1 MPIPKDLHDLLVSL
15 DGKNYKS
22 YKVLQGQSFQFPF
35 FILCF
40 DHIQGDSFAAPSRLS
55 LSTKL
60 SKIGVFPELY
70 NTATKRLAIEDHL
83 LRLIYKKI
91 FALKDRVKGSGRSG
105 EIAVQPPS
113 QKVILRSGVKI
124 RDDSVT
130 LILFAGLPGIGR
142 SVLAKECIRLFS
154 ELLPSIWKETLTT
167 ESIDSNQLE
176 ESIKTLEDYFALRE
190 NLDKNDWV
198 TFIANN
204 SHLPRQSGVSDLPLE
219 KNCIPFLSPNGLRA
233 EVELPHKG
241 KISGMAVPKGITLIV
256 GGGFHGKST
265 LLNAIQ
271 SAIYPHARGDGRE
284 LIATNPTAVKIRA
297 EDGRASQPVNI
308 SGFMDD
314 LPYVSSTETFSTQS
328 ASGSTSQA
336 INIIEALEA
345 ESSLLLMDED
355 TCATNFMIRDSRMQA
370 LISNDRE
377 PITPLV
383 DRIEEIYKKFETST
397 IIVMGGSGDYFDSA
411 NCVIAMDS
419 FLPKEVT
426 QKAKQIVKDNP
437 TERKIE
443 TRFSFPAIHQR
454 FRDLTP
460 LSFRRGNK
468 ECLIQTRQLT
478 TLIIGKTEIDVRY
491 VEHLIEEGQ
500 LEICGWIMKKVKDKQ
515 KRKSQQISIVRKIL
529 KDLESSGLNSITPYN
544 NGKLALPRYQD
555 LFAVM
560 NRLR

>member
-1 MPIPKDLHDLLVSL
+1 MSIPQDLHELLVSL
-15 DGKNYKS
+15 DGKGYKS
-22 YKVLQGQSFQFPF
+22 YKVLQGKSFYFPPF
-35 FILCF
+35 KLCF
-40 DHIQGDSFAAPSRLS
+40 DHVQGDPFAAPSRLS

-60 SKIGVFPELY
+60 TEIGFSPEFY
-70 NTATKRLAIEDHL
+70 NTPTKRLAIEDHL
-83 LRLIYKKI
+83 LRLVFKKI
-91 FALKDRVKGSGRSG
+91 SAFKNLIKGSGRSG
-105 EIAVQPPS
+105 EIAAQPPS

-124 RDDSVT
+124 RNDSVT
-130 LILFAGLPGIGR
+130 LILFAGLPGNGR
-142 SVLAKECIRLFS
+142 IVLAKECVRLFS
-154 ELLPSIWKETLTT
+154 ELLPSIWEETLTV
-167 ESIDSNQLE
+167 ESLDLNKVE
-176 ESIKTLEDYFALRE
+176 DSIKTLEDYFALRE
-190 NLDKNDWV
+190 TLDKKGWI
-198 TFIANN
+198 TFIADG
-204 SHLPRQSGVSDLPLE
+204 SHLPRQSGISDLPL
-219 KNCIPFLSPNGLRA
+219 KNNCIPFLSPDDLRA

-241 KISGMAVPKGITLIV
+241 KVSGMPLPKGITLIV

-271 SAIYPHARGDGRE
+271 NAIYPHAPEDGRE

-297 EDGRASQPVNI
+297 EDGRATQPINI
-308 SGFMDD
+308 SGFMSD
-314 LPYVSSTETFSTQS
+314 LPSVSSMETFSTQT

-345 ESSLLLMDED
+345 QSSLLLMDED

-370 LISNDRE
+370 LIANDQE

-383 DRIEEIYKKFETST
+383 DRIEELYKNFGAST
-397 IIVMGGSGDYFDSA
+397 ILVMGGSGDYFDSA

-437 TERKIE
+437 TERKIGI
-443 TRFSFPAIHQR
+443 RFSFPTIHQR
-454 FRDLTP
+454 FRDLTS

-468 ECLIQTRQLT
+468 ECLIQTRQLIS
-478 TLIIGKTEIDVRY
+478 LLIGKTEIDVRY

-500 LEICGWIMKKVKDKQ
+500 LEICGWIMKKIKDKQ
-515 KRKSQQISIVRKIL
+515 KQKGQKISIVREIL
-529 KDLESSGLNSITPYN
+529 NDIESSGLDNITPYN